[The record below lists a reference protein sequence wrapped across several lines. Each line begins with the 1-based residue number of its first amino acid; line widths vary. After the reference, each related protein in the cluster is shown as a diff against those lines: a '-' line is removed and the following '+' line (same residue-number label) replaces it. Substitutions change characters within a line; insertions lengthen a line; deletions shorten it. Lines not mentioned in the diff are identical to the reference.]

1 MLFIWTN
8 LTSLKKG
15 NEDNAYY
22 FAEERCYEDKRNSGR
37 NRVECKNEIMRIA
50 SASASAQTR
59 FIDGFIVVAV

>member
-15 NEDNAYY
+15 NEGNAYY

-37 NRVECKNEIMRIA
+37 NRVECKNEITQIA
-50 SASASAQTR
+50 STSAQTR